1 MNSILEQRM
10 PPEVA
15 MNVLKFCRHPIA
27 ELLQPLIERH
37 EHHKDGFRA
46 HCERKWI
53 PDKSHTFEFPMVI
66 FMDRRIQMGN
76 KKEKDSRTI
85 VKQDRYLIDKY
96 Y

>member
-1 MNSILEQRM
+1 MNHLLEQKL
-10 PPEVA
+10 PYEIVI
-15 MNVLKFCRHPIA
+15 NVLKFSRHPVA
-27 ELLQPLIERH
+27 ELLQPLIKTH

-46 HCERKWI
+46 HCDKKGI

-76 KKEKDSRTI
+76 KKGKDSRTI
-85 VKQDRYLIDKY
+85 VKQNRYLIDKY